1 MPRTDRLLCHGRVS
15 SRRVAPTGS
24 KKHRSSGLLSTFLL
38 GVVGAVALG
47 GCVSD
52 EVEDS
57 GPIGAYQQLLAE
69 EGPQQR
75 TDTEGG
81 DTSKPLGLLEP
92 AAEQPASP
100 FDDFEIVADP
110 NTGKKVSKLS
120 INQVIVR
127 ALANSPQIRVI
138 SFDPSIAKEEITK
151 AAADFDPTA
160 FSELNYEQ
168 EDNPQN
174 SIFTPGESD
183 VRMAEAGIRQKA
195 TTGAEWTFSYALTR
209 SWDDLAGRSLSTR
222 YEPLLAFQVRQPLWR
237 DAGEQVNLAGVNIAR
252 LNHTIALWGF
262 RQRAEDVSTQVISAY
277 WLLVQARQ
285 DLDIQGSLLDQTT
298 ETLRKVQGRRG
309 IDATAVQ
316 IKQAEASARSR
327 EAFLVRSQKRVV
339 DAQDAL
345 LALMADPQANLLTD
359 TEIVPVTAPYLEKEA
374 FDREEL
380 LARALRNNPQIQQA
394 RTALEIAEI
403 NIDVAQ
409 NQYMPRLDLVVSAR
423 GTGIGEDR
431 FRAHDSL
438 EHDGF
443 ISYGVG
449 LVLEYPLGNRQR
461 FAERSRRRLERRK
474 AISSLHA
481 ASDQVAVQVK
491 EKVRKA
497 EASHTEIQVQKLASE
512 AARIHLQALKD
523 TAEVR
528 EQLTPEFLLVTLQAQ
543 QDLAEARRAEIRAV
557 TEFNIALAELAQ
569 ACGTV
574 LQLHRVEQALERVR
588 NTAAVPKE
596 KQESPSRSSQGQTWP
611 FQSGLGPGPIPA
623 QQN

>member
-1 MPRTDRLLCHGRVS
+1 MARADRLLCHGRSSS
-15 SRRVAPTGS
+15 SRMALAAQTKLRPNQ
-24 KKHRSSGLLSTFLL
+24 LLSTFLL
-38 GVVGAVALG
+38 GVVGALVVG

-52 EVEDS
+52 EVEDA
-57 GPIGAYQQLLAE
+57 GPVGVYQRLLAE
-69 EGPQQR
+69 EGPQR
-75 TDTEGG
+75 RADTEGT
-81 DTSKPLGLLEP
+81 DASKPLGLLEP
-92 AAEQPASP
+92 TTEQPVKS
-100 FDDFEIVADP
+100 FDEVEIVEDP
-110 NTGKKVSKLS
+110 NTGKKISKLS
-120 INQVIVR
+120 INQAIIR
-127 ALANSPQIRVI
+127 ALANSPEIKVV
-138 SFDPSIAKEEITK
+138 SFDPSIAKQEITK

-160 FSELNYEQ
+160 FSEVNYEQ

-183 VRMAEAGIRQKA
+183 VRLAEAGVRQKA

-209 SWDDLAGRSLSTR
+209 SWDDLAGRTLSTR

-237 DAGEQVNLAGVNIAR
+237 DAGEKVNLAGVNVAK

-285 DLDIQGSLLDQTT
+285 DLDIQRALLDQTA
-298 ETLRKVQGRRG
+298 ETLRKVQGRKG

-327 EAFLVRSQKRVV
+327 EAFLVRAQKRVI

-345 LALMADPQANLLTD
+345 LALMVAPEANLLTD
-359 TEIVPVTAPYLEKEA
+359 TEILPVTTPYVEKKA
-374 FDREEL
+374 FDQQKL
-380 LARALRNNPQIQQA
+380 LAKALRNNPRIQQA
-394 RTALEIAEI
+394 RTSLEIAEI
-403 NIDVAQ
+403 NIEVAQ
-409 NQYMPRLDLVVSAR
+409 NQYMPRLDLVASAR

-438 EHDGF
+438 E
-443 ISYGVG
+443 
-449 LVLEYPLGNRQR
+449 GNRQR
-461 FAERSRRRLERRK
+461 FAERSKRRLERRK
-474 AISSLHA
+474 AISTLHA
-481 ASDQVAVQVK
+481 ISDQVAVEVK

-497 EASHTEIQVQKLASE
+497 EASYTEIQVQKLASE

-528 EQLTPEFLLVTLQAQ
+528 QQLTPEFLLVTLQAQ

-588 NTAAVPKE
+588 TATAVPKAE
-596 KQESPSRSSQGQTWP
+596 QESPPHSSQRQSWP

>member
-1 MPRTDRLLCHGRVS
+1 MARADRLLCHGRS
-15 SRRVAPTGS
+15 SLSRMALAAQTKLRPNQ
-24 KKHRSSGLLSTFLL
+24 LLSTFLL
-38 GVVGAVALG
+38 GVVGALVVG

-52 EVEDS
+52 EVEDA
-57 GPIGAYQQLLAE
+57 GPVGVYQRLLAE
-69 EGPQQR
+69 EGPQR
-75 TDTEGG
+75 RADTEGT
-81 DTSKPLGLLEP
+81 DASKPLGLLEP
-92 AAEQPASP
+92 TTEQPVKS
-100 FDDFEIVADP
+100 FDEVEIVEDP
-110 NTGKKVSKLS
+110 NTGKKISKLS
-120 INQVIVR
+120 INQAIIR
-127 ALANSPQIRVI
+127 ALANSPEIKVV
-138 SFDPSIAKEEITK
+138 SFDPSIAKQEITK

-160 FSELNYEQ
+160 FSEVNYEQ

-183 VRMAEAGIRQKA
+183 VRLAEAGVRQKA

-209 SWDDLAGRSLSTR
+209 SWDDLAGRTLSTR

-237 DAGEQVNLAGVNIAR
+237 DAGEKVNLAGVNVAK

-285 DLDIQGSLLDQTT
+285 DLDIQRALLDQTA
-298 ETLRKVQGRRG
+298 ETLRKVQGRKG

-327 EAFLVRSQKRVV
+327 EAFLVRAQKRVI

-345 LALMADPQANLLTD
+345 LALMAAPEANLLTD
-359 TEIVPVTAPYLEKEA
+359 TEILPVTTPYVEKEA
-374 FDREEL
+374 FDQQKL
-380 LARALRNNPQIQQA
+380 LAKALRNNPRIQQA
-394 RTALEIAEI
+394 RTSLEIAEI
-403 NIDVAQ
+403 NIEVAQ
-409 NQYMPRLDLVVSAR
+409 NQYMPRLDLVASAR

-438 EHDGF
+438 EHDGY

-461 FAERSRRRLERRK
+461 FAERSKRRLERRK
-474 AISSLHA
+474 AISTLHA
-481 ASDQVAVQVK
+481 ISDQVAVEVK

-497 EASHTEIQVQKLASE
+497 EASYTEIQVQKLASE

-528 EQLTPEFLLVTLQAQ
+528 QQLTPEFLLVTLQAQ

-588 NTAAVPKE
+588 TATAVPKAE
-596 KQESPSRSSQGQTWP
+596 QESPPHSSQRQSWP

>member
-1 MPRTDRLLCHGRVS
+1 MAWMDRHFCLGRGPSRNMALAAQTKQRFHQLL
-15 SRRVAPTGS
+15 T
-24 KKHRSSGLLSTFLL
+24 TFLL
-38 GVVGAVALG
+38 GVVGAMNLS

-52 EVEDS
+52 EVQDA
-57 GPIGAYQQLLAE
+57 GPVGVYQELLAE
-69 EGPQQR
+69 EGPQRR
-75 TDTEGG
+75 TDTEGT

-92 AAEQPASP
+92 TSEQPIKP
-100 FDDFEIVADP
+100 FDEVEIVEDP
-110 NTGKKVSKLS
+110 NTGKKISKLS
-120 INQVIVR
+120 INQAIVR
-127 ALANSPQIRVI
+127 ALANSPQIKVV
-138 SFDPSIAKEEITK
+138 SFDPSIAKQEITK

-160 FSELNYEQ
+160 FSEVNYEQ

-183 VRMAEAGIRQKA
+183 VRLAEAGVRQKA

-209 SWDDLAGRSLSTR
+209 SWDDLAGRTLSTR

-237 DAGEQVNLAGVNIAR
+237 DAGEKVNLAGVNIAR
-252 LNHTIALWGF
+252 LNHTITLWGF

-285 DLDIQGSLLDQTT
+285 DLDIQRSLLDQTA

-327 EAFLVRSQKRVV
+327 EAFLVRAQKRVV

-345 LALMADPQANLLTD
+345 LALMVAPEANLLTD
-359 TEIVPVTAPYLEKEA
+359 TEILPVTGPYVEKEA
-374 FDREEL
+374 FDQQKL
-380 LARALRNNPQIQQA
+380 LAKALRNNPRIQQA
-394 RTALEIAEI
+394 RTSLEIAEI
-403 NIDVAQ
+403 NIEVAQ
-409 NQYMPRLDLVVSAR
+409 NQYMPRLDLVASAR

-438 EHDGF
+438 EHDGY

-461 FAERSRRRLERRK
+461 FAERSKRRLERRK

-481 ASDQVAVQVK
+481 ISDQVAVEVK

-497 EASHTEIQVQKLASE
+497 EASYTEIQVQKLASE

-528 EQLTPEFLLVTLQAQ
+528 QQLTPEFLLVTLQAQ

-588 NTAAVPKE
+588 NTAAVPDDE
-596 KQESPSRSSQGQTWP
+596 QENPSGPSQGQTWP